1 MLRTRAAAGRFEPS
15 SEGTHDQPGP
25 PGALFSRVLVMNKL
39 VLIIILV
46 AFVFIV
52 SYDPK
57 KGKKFFPVEK
67 YRDEPLPQEPECDE
81 KRFLQLQGL
90 TGFCAGQN
98 KEHLG
103 AVISSPL
110 EGGSNVMGYDPA
122 PF

>member
-1 MLRTRAAAGRFEPS
+1 
-15 SEGTHDQPGP
+15 
-25 PGALFSRVLVMNKL
+25 MNKL
-39 VLIIILV
+39 VLIVILV

-52 SYDPK
+52 TYDPK
-57 KGKKFFPVEK
+57 KGKKFLPLEK
-67 YRDEPLPQEPECDE
+67 YQEEPVVTVPECDE
-81 KRFLQLQGL
+81 KRFLELQGL

-110 EGGSNVMGYDPA
+110 EGGSNVVGYEPA